1 MAKKRKGKNKDYR
14 ITVEDYIKAVKK
26 ANREIELEQHSGW
39 KRTTSVHKSK
49 KEYSRKENKKNFLD
63 EE

>member
-1 MAKKRKGKNKDYR
+1 MAKKKKKQKDYR

-26 ANREIELEQHSGW
+26 ANREIELEQQPGW
-39 KRTTSVHKSK
+39 QRTTMVHKSK
-49 KEYSRKENKKNFLD
+49 KAYNRKDNKRNLL